1 MFYRIDTYL
10 LMRTFMS
17 ACVVVRS
24 PAIYLQLIGYF
35 YMRWISELEI
45 ELANVNLFFSLI
57 LHSCAKFDLIAQTN
71 LLEQLMSTQMH
82 SLSLSSPTLWYGN
95 KPLPLP
101 LLIARS

>member
-1 MFYRIDTYL
+1 
-10 LMRTFMS
+10 MS